1 MMMLGKK
8 LQSLITIFKARE
20 KEYCLKIRYEEER
33 VQVRLR
39 WRERIKADGPRTIWI
54 GKSRLKEEA
63 ERTRLN
69 NN

>member
-20 KEYCLKIRYEEER
+20 KEYCLKISYEEER

-39 WRERIKADGPRTIWI
+39 WREGSKQMALGQFGLEKAG
-54 GKSRLKEEA
+54 
-63 ERTRLN
+63 
-69 NN
+69 